1 MNTQGT
7 MLALKTHDATAMA
20 GSVSAWLFV
29 VFLAFLALTK
39 LKAPEP
45 APASAPPTEFSA
57 ERGLTHIGAIAAV
70 PHPIGSDSNSAVRK
84 YLLAQLLSLGL
95 SPKVFDGTGVRNF
108 GNSVIIAHTHDI
120 LGRLPGVQ
128 SSGAI
133 MLMAHYDSVPLAPG
147 AADDGAGVAAILET
161 LRALRAGP
169 PLKNDLIV
177 LFTDGEETGLLGAE
191 AFATGHPW
199 IKEVGLIM
207 NFEARGNRG
216 PSLLFETSPGNSFL
230 IEATAHFASHP
241 IGSSLFYS
249 LYKLLPNDTDFTI
262 FRSYRIP
269 GLNFA
274 FGENLE
280 AYHSGLDSPQNL
292 SLASLQH
299 QGSYALELTRYF
311 GQINL
316 SQLKEK
322 NRDDV
327 FFDWLGSSM
336 ITYSESWVLP
346 GELLVTL
353 LLISGIVLSIRRSH
367 VRSGRMMLAVLPCI
381 AILSAVPTV
390 LAAVQWFLS
399 WLLAGRMIIGDS
411 PGNSYLLAGLVLLGF
426 CTAGVLFV
434 GFRKRFNLLELSIS
448 GLIIVVL
455 LSWPLSLLLPGG
467 SYVLFWPLLLTTLG
481 LLATTFTNK
490 ATQPGAQA
498 IACIAGTAVM
508 VLLFVPLIY
517 LLYVFLTLQLIT
529 IVAIGFLPGLFFVIA
544 SPLLNIA
551 ISRRRWYIAILLLFV
566 GACASFGIAATL
578 SHSSAQYP
586 RRDTMLY
593 SMNADNH
600 RAVWISY
607 DRSLDPWTAQFFPNG
622 KPETHPMPQYLAG
635 SDRPVFSAPASPLEL
650 DPPIAEIKTDE
661 KERDIRKIRMNVR
674 SQRNARVLRLAF
686 LKDVQI
692 LSIKIGTR
700 EISVGQNSAPASITL
715 LGMGHQG
722 ADLELAIRASDKIS
736 FWLTD
741 QSSGFPLPIK
751 QRPADITAGGGSDTT
766 LICRKYLW

>member
-1 MNTQGT
+1 MSTQGVT
-7 MLALKTHDATAMA
+7 MAPKTHNVTAMA

-29 VFLAFLALTK
+29 VFLAFLALIK
-39 LKAPEP
+39 FKAPEP
-45 APASAPPTEFSA
+45 APASASPTEFSA
-57 ERGLTHIGAIAAV
+57 ERGLTHIGAIATV
-70 PHPIGSDSNSAVRK
+70 PHPVGSDANGAVRK
-84 YLLAQLLSLGL
+84 YLLAQLSSLGL
-95 SPKVFDGTGVRNF
+95 SPQVFDGTGVRNS
-108 GNSVIIAHTHDI
+108 GNSVIVAHTHDI

-147 AADDGAGVAAILET
+147 AADDGAGVAAILES
-161 LRALRAGP
+161 LRALRARS

-177 LFTDGEETGLLGAE
+177 LFTDGEEAGLVGAE

-199 IKEVGLIM
+199 MKDVSLIL

-216 PSLLFETSPGNSFL
+216 PSMLFETSPGNSSL

-241 IGSSLFYS
+241 VGSSLFYS

-262 FRSYRIP
+262 FRPYRIS

-274 FGENLE
+274 FGENLQ
-280 AYHSGLDSPQNL
+280 AYHSGLDSAQNL

-299 QGSYALELTRYF
+299 QGSYALELTQYF

-316 SQLKEK
+316 SQLKER
-322 NRDDV
+322 NHDDV

-346 GELLVTL
+346 GEMLVTL
-353 LLISGIVLSIRRSH
+353 LLLSGIVLNIRRSH
-367 VRSGRMMLAVLPCI
+367 VRIGRVMLAFLPCI
-381 AILSAVPTV
+381 AILLAVPAV

-399 WLLAGRMIIGDS
+399 WLLAGRIIVGDS
-411 PGNSYLLAGLVLLGF
+411 LANSYLLAGLVLLGF
-426 CTAGVLFV
+426 CTASVLSV

-448 GLIIVVL
+448 GLMIVTIF
-455 LSWPLSLLLPGG
+455 SWLQSLLLPGG
-467 SYVLFWPLLLTTLG
+467 SYLLFWPLLLTTLG
-481 LLATTFTNK
+481 LVATTFTNR
-490 ATQPGAQA
+490 ATNSGAQA
-498 IACIAGTAVM
+498 VASTAGTAVTI
-508 VLLFVPLIY
+508 LLFAPLIY

-529 IVAIGFLPGLFFVIA
+529 IVAIGFLLALFFIIA
-544 SPLLNIA
+544 SPFLNIA
-551 ISRRRWYIAILLLFV
+551 ISHRRWYIAILLLFV

-578 SHSSAQYP
+578 SHYSAQYP

-600 RAVWISY
+600 TAVWISY
-607 DRSLDPWTAQFFPNG
+607 DHSLDPWTAQFFPNG
-622 KPETHPMPQYLAG
+622 KPEARLMPEYLAG
-635 SDRPVFSAPASPLEL
+635 SVRPVLSAPASPIEL

-674 SQRNARVLRLAF
+674 SQRNARVLRLSF

-692 LSIKIGTR
+692 FSIKIDAR
-700 EISVGQNSAPASITL
+700 EISVGQNSAPTSITL
-715 LGMGHQG
+715 LGMGDQG
-722 ADLELAIRASDKIS
+722 ADLELAIRGSDKIS

-751 QRPADITAGGGSDTT
+751 QRPADITADGGSDTT